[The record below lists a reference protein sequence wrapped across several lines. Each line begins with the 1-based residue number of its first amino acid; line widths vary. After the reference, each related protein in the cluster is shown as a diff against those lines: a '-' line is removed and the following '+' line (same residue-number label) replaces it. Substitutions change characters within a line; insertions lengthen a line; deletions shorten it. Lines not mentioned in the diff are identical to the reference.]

1 MRIKR
6 YAAAIL
12 ALVLGALLFQ
22 GALAAPAGE
31 LKLPVR
37 EQPVAAGFGDFYAIR
52 ADGTLIAWGAPEFGG
67 DGKDPSF
74 EQARELMPNAAA
86 VYTSGRGATFAVDKE
101 GGLYGIN
108 TGTIRFTPVLQRI
121 TADPDDPMKP
131 VKMMDGVSMVSVSGY
146 HTLIVRR
153 NGELWV
159 QGEGSHGA
167 PWLYEENAPKGK
179 DNPYQRAYYV
189 KVMDNVIWAEA
200 TGRGGV
206 AVTVNHELWGWG
218 LDAVDGRD
226 NKPQK
231 LADNVLEASW
241 NVLIRDG
248 GMDEATGIETTQGWR
263 WTYDSQTGKIEMKR
277 APELD
282 GAARV
287 SSSGAVVTRGG
298 GLYFFDGSGSGLD
311 GAYKQVMD
319 MVSYADRG
327 ERTSLVV
334 RFGGVL
340 WSLTQQEDG
349 SLKEERLGAGFYG
362 GEPGDK
368 RGLDNFKAVNRYR
381 AGQFADVKAGD
392 WFADNVKSA
401 YELGLMKGNSPT
413 TFAPNSTITVAEA
426 VTVAARVRDIYWG
439 EGTGFTAK
447 AGELWYQ
454 PYVDYAIANGMM
466 NEVLADFD
474 RPATRAELARW
485 LHAALAGEATQ
496 PETQDVRFT
505 DVTEAHRDYAGI
517 MSLARAGIMGGKG
530 DGIFDPEA
538 PVLRSEAAAMLSRAA
553 QPALRLGAGN

>member
-1 MRIKR
+1 MRIRR
-6 YAAAIL
+6 YLAAVMAL
-12 ALVLGALLFQ
+12 ALGALLFQ

-37 EQPVAAGFGDFYAIR
+37 EQPVAAGFSDFYAIR
-52 ADGTLIAWGAPEFGG
+52 ADGMLIAWGEPEFGG
-67 DGKDPSF
+67 DGKNPSF

-108 TGTIRFTPVLQRI
+108 TGTDRFTPVLQRI

-131 VKMMDGVSMVSVSGY
+131 VKMMDGVSMVSVGGY

-153 NGELWV
+153 NGELWT
-159 QGEGSHGA
+159 QGWGCFGA
-167 PWLYEENAPKGK
+167 PWLEKTDKSYYEKI
-179 DNPYQRAYYV
+179 
-189 KVMDNVIWAEA
+189 MDNVIWAQA
-200 TGRGGV
+200 TGRGGL
-206 AVTVNHELWGWG
+206 AVTAENELWGWG
-218 LDAVDGRD
+218 LDASGQD

-248 GMDEATGIETTQGWR
+248 GWQGMVEMTEGWR
-263 WTYDSQTGKIEMKR
+263 WMYDSQSGKIEMKR

-287 SSSGAVVTRGG
+287 SSSGAVITRGG

-311 GAYKQVMD
+311 GVYRQVMD
-319 MVSYADRG
+319 MVGYADRG
-327 ERTSLVV
+327 ERTSLVI

-340 WSLTQQEDG
+340 WSLTEQEDG

-368 RGLDNFKAVNRYR
+368 QGLDNFKTVNRYR
-381 AGQFADVKAGD
+381 AGQFSDVKAGD

-401 YELGLMKGNSPT
+401 YELGLMKGNSPA

-439 EGTGFTAK
+439 EGTDFTAK
-447 AGELWYQ
+447 TGELWYQ
-454 PYVDYAIANGMM
+454 PYVEYAIANGMM
-466 NEVLADFD
+466 NTAPTDCG

-505 DVTEAHRDYAGI
+505 DVTEAHRDYVGI

-530 DGIFDPEA
+530 DGVFDPDA

>member
-1 MRIKR
+1 MRIRR
-6 YAAAIL
+6 YLAAVMAL
-12 ALVLGALLFQ
+12 ALGALLFQ

-37 EQPVAAGFGDFYAIR
+37 EQPVAAGFSDFYAIR
-52 ADGTLIAWGAPEFGG
+52 ADGMLIAWGEPEFGG
-67 DGKDPSF
+67 DGKNPSF

-108 TGTIRFTPVLQRI
+108 TGTVRFLPMLQGES
-121 TADPDDPMKP
+121 DPDDPMKP
-131 VKMMDGVSMVSVSGY
+131 VKIMDGVSMVSTTQF
-146 HTLIVRR
+146 HTLVLRQ

-159 QGEGSHGA
+159 QGWGSFGA
-167 PWLYEENAPKGK
+167 PWLEKIEESYYE
-179 DNPYQRAYYV
+179 
-189 KVMDNVIWAEA
+189 KVMDNVTYALA
-200 TGRGGV
+200 NGRGGL
-206 AVTVNHELWGWG
+206 AVTAENELWGWG
-218 LDAVDGRD
+218 LDASGQD

-248 GMDEATGIETTQGWR
+248 GWQGMVEMTEGWR
-263 WTYDSQTGKIEMKR
+263 WMYDSQSGKIEMKR

-287 SSSGAVVTRGG
+287 SSSGAVITRGG

-311 GAYKQVMD
+311 GVYRQVMD
-319 MVSYADRG
+319 MVGYADRG
-327 ERTSLVV
+327 ERTSLVI

-340 WSLTQQEDG
+340 WSLTEQEDG

-368 RGLDNFKAVNRYR
+368 QGLDNFKTVNRYR